1 MQGSVVSSGACRRA
15 GWPRRACGPRSEDDP
30 SGPHGRAVQVYG
42 LLPHRLVGP
51 EVVSPNSNPNP
62 NPNPKTLTLT
72 TLTLTSCN
80 QLGLVGF
87 REKYHVEGHQM
98 PTFSSVYAI
107 PTFSFKLNA
116 TLTSLNLGWNGL
128 GPKGTAQLA
137 AGLKGNT
144 TLTSLILD
152 GNCLCGVYKEFNNKT
167 QFLEEMG
174 TYSAAAF
181 TELCEALKYSAVTS
195 LRCVAAARAR
205 LSASAPKHTGA
216 PSAITT
222 CAPSFLSQP
231 LPQRHLR

>member
-1 MQGSVVSSGACRRA
+1 
-15 GWPRRACGPRSEDDP
+15 
-30 SGPHGRAVQVYG
+30 
-42 LLPHRLVGP
+42 
-51 EVVSPNSNPNP
+51 
-62 NPNPKTLTLT
+62 
-72 TLTLTSCN
+72 
-80 QLGLVGF
+80 
-87 REKYHVEGHQM
+87 M

-195 LRCVAAARAR
+195 LSLYRNDIYDRGVESLAAVLKNTKITR
-205 LSASAPKHTGA
+205 LK
-216 PSAITT
+216 
-222 CAPSFLSQP
+222 CAPLIARRASL
-231 LPQRHLR
+231 

>member
-1 MQGSVVSSGACRRA
+1 
-15 GWPRRACGPRSEDDP
+15 
-30 SGPHGRAVQVYG
+30 
-42 LLPHRLVGP
+42 
-51 EVVSPNSNPNP
+51 
-62 NPNPKTLTLT
+62 
-72 TLTLTSCN
+72 
-80 QLGLVGF
+80 
-87 REKYHVEGHQM
+87 M

-222 CAPSFLSQP
+222 ALPPFCHSLYRNDIYDRGVESLAAVLKNTPITRLKCAPSIARRAYL
-231 LPQRHLR
+231 